1 MVGIGNELNGDDA
14 AGIAVVRAL
23 ESELK
28 THAQTPS
35 VCVVQA
41 GTVPE
46 NFTGTLRR
54 FHPDLVILV
63 DAAQMDSAPGT
74 IRWYDSESAAG
85 FSASTH
91 TLPLNLFALY
101 LSSEIRCEVKLLGIQ
116 PARNSAMSISHGTGL
131 HLTAPVEKA
140 TRQIVSE
147 ISSLLES
154 LTEFGRTEHTVLTLE
169 P

>member
-35 VCVVQA
+35 VCIVQA

-63 DAAQMDSAPGT
+63 DAAQMDSVPGT

-101 LSSEIRCEVKLLGIQ
+101 LQSEIGCEVKLLGIQ
-116 PARNSAMSISHGTGL
+116 PGYDSVLSIEPGTSL
-131 HLTAPVEKA
+131 HLSAPVQEA

-147 ISSLLES
+147 ISSFIES